1 MVNRIWHHL
10 FGAGLVRTVD
20 NFGKMG
26 EAPSNPALL
35 DQLAVNFME
44 NGWSV
49 KALIREITCSRVYQ
63 LSSNP
68 HEKNYQIDPENRLCW
83 QMSRRRLGAEAIRD
97 AILHAGGQLE
107 RSPFPGS
114 VLQKLGDVN
123 YGKSNAASFGKEVAR
138 HRSIYLPIIRNA
150 LPEALRV
157 FDFAE
162 PSLIVG
168 RRQITTVATQALY
181 LLNDPFVLE
190 QTGAIAQRLIDFS
203 TEVRERID
211 LAYTLT
217 LGRPA
222 TTLERERSLA
232 LLQDIGA
239 GLNAK
244 NDQERQ
250 RVAWATLA
258 QGLIASAEFR
268 YLN

>member
-1 MVNRIWHHL
+1 M
-10 FGAGLVRTVD
+10 
-20 NFGKMG
+20 
-26 EAPSNPALL
+26 
-35 DQLAVNFME
+35 
-44 NGWSV
+44 
-49 KALIREITCSRVYQ
+49 
-63 LSSNP
+63 
-68 HEKNYQIDPENRLCW
+68 
-83 QMSRRRLGAEAIRD
+83 
-97 AILHAGGQLE
+97 
-107 RSPFPGS
+107 
-114 VLQKLGDVN
+114 
-123 YGKSNAASFGKEVAR
+123 
-138 HRSIYLPIIRNA
+138 
-150 LPEALRV
+150 
-157 FDFAE
+157 
-162 PSLIVG
+162 G

-203 TEVRERID
+203 TEERERID

-217 LGRPA
+217 FGRPA